1 MWRKTRN
8 IGFGFGFGSKNQ
20 IKIEEKR
27 YYLRN
32 IMVLDAQQTYN
43 IGLKCQI
50 VSCIINTLASLLT
63 LYVIYWLPKSYH
75 NGYLTMILIMTISQT
90 FYDTSLFFYSAPE
103 GAPGYFDLL
112 DTSFYLGILFGINSS
127 FWTCI
132 ISGVTSYVIW
142 TRKYVAVQSNI
153 IYFIIVN
160 FILSFVIATSFIVPY
175 VRHEEYAVTVTF
187 GIYNY
192 ARLLIIIFD
201 MLAIN
206 LIFIVLKSLQQKNMA
221 NKGEIDSSYYPMY
234 ILAKRL
240 MLYPLVQTISRIP
253 VTIYQLHYNETVSQY
268 PTGPHPDTFKTALLF
283 IGFWCTPLSGLGN
296 CIVFFA
302 MQKGAWKTFKEK
314 VLCQESAT
322 GLSEQEEVAKPESS
336 INRGKSW
343 KSSSLSAGNSN
354 KSGSLGIGN
363 SISSS
368 NNSIGGIKSWVSRSL
383 SKNNMTAE
391 QIVMNEEEWRRF
403 DDLDDE
409 ELSKAVGTAYRESLS
424 RNSEIR
430 NSQGSRVEL

>member
-1 MWRKTRN
+1 
-8 IGFGFGFGSKNQ
+8 
-20 IKIEEKR
+20 
-27 YYLRN
+27 
-32 IMVLDAQQTYN
+32 
-43 IGLKCQI
+43 
-50 VSCIINTLASLLT
+50 
-63 LYVIYWLPKSYH
+63 
-75 NGYLTMILIMTISQT
+75 
-90 FYDTSLFFYSAPE
+90 
-103 GAPGYFDLL
+103 
-112 DTSFYLGILFGINSS
+112 
-127 FWTCI
+127 
-132 ISGVTSYVIW
+132 
-142 TRKYVAVQSNI
+142 
-153 IYFIIVN
+153 
-160 FILSFVIATSFIVPY
+160 
-175 VRHEEYAVTVTF
+175 
-187 GIYNY
+187 
-192 ARLLIIIFD
+192 
-201 MLAIN
+201 
-206 LIFIVLKSLQQKNMA
+206 
-221 NKGEIDSSYYPMY
+221 
-234 ILAKRL
+234 